1 VPELRIFGRLSNG
14 EKEIMDQLNQHVELS
29 VKAAEQL
36 GTFVDEV
43 LSEDWDG
50 AREIYKK
57 IDELESSADAV
68 HKRVVEKLSSG
79 VFFAGIGV
87 DLINLAENID
97 GIADSAKDAAR
108 VLIYRKPEISMLAS
122 IRKLLQDY
130 LVVCIKS
137 AHAIQRAVKAIGESR
152 EDVLSNTRETEQ
164 YEEAADELKDE
175 LIERIYG
182 LNLNVLSTLQLKD
195 FVLLADDI
203 GDYSEDAGDI
213 MYILMSKG
221 YA

>member
-1 VPELRIFGRLSNG
+1 
-14 EKEIMDQLNQHVELS
+14 MDQLNQHIELS
-29 VKAAEQL
+29 VEAAEQL
-36 GTFVDEV
+36 GTFVDKV

-68 HKRVVEKLSSG
+68 HKRVVERLSSG

-130 LVVCIKS
+130 LVVCVKS

-175 LIERIYG
+175 LIEKIYG

>member
-1 VPELRIFGRLSNG
+1 MPELRIFGRLSNG

>member
-1 VPELRIFGRLSNG
+1 
-14 EKEIMDQLNQHVELS
+14 MDQLNQHVELS

-68 HKRVVEKLSSG
+68 HRRVVEKLSSG

>member
-1 VPELRIFGRLSNG
+1 
-14 EKEIMDQLNQHVELS
+14 MDQLNQHVELS

>member
-1 VPELRIFGRLSNG
+1 
-14 EKEIMDQLNQHVELS
+14 MDQLNQHVELS

-137 AHAIQRAVKAIGESR
+137 AHDIQRAVKAIGESR